1 MIANEHFKCIKW
13 FPTYKPIREQVYI
26 PTKTAYSITAMAV
39 TTNENETGP
48 NTSNNSRPGTNG
60 DNKDANPL
68 NIDETKNSSG
78 AISLTTNPA
87 EEQPSQQRAAEL
99 EVSESTKLLKHSGS
113 TLSQKNSKLKTANTK
128 AIRQRSQSTITS
140 NYLPE

>member
-1 MIANEHFKCIKW
+1 
-13 FPTYKPIREQVYI
+13 
-26 PTKTAYSITAMAV
+26 MAV
-39 TTNENETGP
+39 MTNENETGP
-48 NTSNNSRPGTNG
+48 NASSNSRPGTNG

-113 TLSQKNSKLKTANTK
+113 TKSQKNSKSHGHAAK
-128 AIRQRSQSTITS
+128 SQ
-140 NYLPE
+140 